1 MSNECYT
8 QPSDATAGAPNK
20 FTGASPGID
29 LKPDVEVAREDTMPE
44 SAAPGARSSSNNNNN
59 HIVNKSTGTVVEAKT
74 MQSPHQK
81 EQTKWHERPWRRSI
95 LLLLILIV
103 VVVIIVVVLVLTKT
117 IGGASTAAPTEGL
130 QIACNFIGQPSW
142 TDCQND
148 RVVVIGPGSYESTI
162 PTEIGLLTQVT
173 YMYFARPMTGTI
185 PSTISQMTLLSY
197 LSFSDSQ
204 LTGTIPSSIS
214 QLTRLTGLSFYDNLL
229 TGTIPSSFSQLTLLN
244 YLSFIGNELSG
255 TIPSSLCDHVNELY
269 IDCGI
274 ECACCIGSGSSCV

>member
-1 MSNECYT
+1 MSNESYT
-8 QPSDATAGAPNK
+8 QPSDSTAGAPNK
-20 FTGASPGID
+20 LTGASPGID
-29 LKPDVEVAREDTMPE
+29 LKPDVEEAREDEMTA
-44 SAAPGARSSSNNNNN
+44 SAAPGARSSSNNNN
-59 HIVNKSTGTVVEAKT
+59 HIVNKSTDTVVEEKT
-74 MQSPHQK
+74 MQSPRHA

-95 LLLLILIV
+95 LLLLILVV

-130 QIACNFIGQPSW
+130 QIACNFIGLPSW
-142 TDCQND
+142 TDCQNE
-148 RVVVIGPGSYESTI
+148 RAVVGPGSYESTI